1 VKNDRKGLLTLSYLI
16 FATLAFGA
24 CRLSRAGV
32 VNQIPRTEQFSFQ
45 VAAGKDQFQIE
56 GYLALSSDSGR
67 DPVLLILNPGGGDAT
82 RCIKSNWHLTE
93 LGIHVACIS
102 IPGYGESS
110 GPSRYIGPQAVASA
124 RRALD
129 LLVARPDVDSNRLGV
144 WGLSNGAVV
153 AGLVMD
159 SDPRP
164 RAVVL
169 QSGAYDM
176 IRFWPEATLLT
187 KLAIL
192 HEVWPSSRVLKERS
206 VIAHLPPKLGCRVLI
221 MHGEQDPNTP
231 VRQARRLEQELRARG
246 AHVQTCYFPDARHM
260 LGKRVDQPL
269 EAFLRDNL
277 VAVN

>member
-1 VKNDRKGLLTLSYLI
+1 VKIDRKGFLTLSYLI
-16 FATLAFGA
+16 LSALAFGA

-32 VNQIPRTEQFSFQ
+32 VNQIPRTEPFNFQ

-56 GYLALSSDSGR
+56 GYLALSSDNGR
-67 DPVLLILNPGGGDAT
+67 DPALLILNPGGGDAT

-129 LLVARPDVDSNRLGV
+129 LLAARPDVDSNRLGV

-187 KLAIL
+187 KLEIL
-192 HEVWPSSRVLKERS
+192 HEVWPSKRVLKERS
-206 VIAHLPPKLGCRVLI
+206 VIAHLPPKLGCSVLI

-246 AHVQTCYFPDARHM
+246 ARVQTCYFPDARHL